1 MDWMD
6 FVVQTFDSA
15 ASGDAGFF
23 GKAKR
28 LLREKHERDGTPF
41 AVLSQFLDHRLR
53 AIQEAFRRFY
63 LGQLLVRP
71 RYTADWLTNAEAV
84 QIFESVKQQRLN
96 LMLAKAEERDA
107 AAAAAGASAAQPAAA
122 AGVASPSK
130 SAARKEKKERKRK
143 RQEAAAAAPPSAA
156 GAPASAGAASSST
169 PIVLADVIGTRHTGA
184 ATGEQMAAFS
194 AANVDA
200 QGNGLCFNRWKRG
213 MCRKGADCG
222 FSHEPKA

>member
-1 MDWMD
+1 MD
-6 FVVQTFDSA
+6 FVVRTFDGA

-213 MCRKGADCG
+213 ICRKGADCG
-222 FSHEPKA
+222 FSSIRAAGR